1 MDAYSYQPCPSMD
14 SIKIEFL
21 DIMRQKYQDKD
32 IEFLKTIVDDC
43 IDKFNNENDIS
54 KYSYTGYITFV
65 RKDIMKIIDK
75 AILLTIE
82 DI

>member
-1 MDAYSYQPCPSMD
+1 DAYSYQPCPSMD
-14 SIKIEFL
+14 SIKREFL

-43 IDKFNNENDIS
+43 IIKYNNEKKIS
-54 KYSYTGYITFV
+54 DCSYTGYITFV
-65 RKDIMKIIDK
+65 RKDIMKIIDE

-82 DI
+82 DN